1 MATMS
6 DTRQTVGALAVTAA
20 ALVRGLVAAGPA
32 RRRRLP
38 HAPVGR
44 RATSVSARVSALPD
58 SALVFLPPM
67 AR

>member
-1 MATMS
+1 MATMR
-6 DTRQTVGALAVTAA
+6 DTREAAGPLAATAA
-20 ALVRGLVAAGPA
+20 ALVRGLVAGG

-38 HAPVGR
+38 HDPAGR

-58 SALVFLPPM
+58 SMLVLLPPM

>member
-6 DTRQTVGALAVTAA
+6 DARQTVGTLAVAVA
-20 ALVRGLVAAGPA
+20 ALVQGLVAAGSA

-58 SALVFLPPM
+58 SVLVFLPPM
-67 AR
+67 AQ